1 MEFSSIQI
9 RKNLE
14 TFLIGVN
21 WKRKT
26 EALTGLML
34 LFLVLLAIES
44 CNWSMFIHLSRF
56 YKYTAFFWSPITIP
70 HTLQTHTC
78 ILFANFSTFLFGGRG
93 NNNGK
98 IRKAKWHSFFCC
110 SCNILFFLLLSC
122 RTMIMSAAMRL
133 FRYVAAGAC
142 VCVHSTYI
150 MWDRKRTRTYRRQCA
165 IPWLHEWNGYSMCVV
180 YKIVIFRAWCVY
192 VCAGITDE
200 KEMSKTLLRE
210 IAKQMIGNCQNRI
223 GIYIALGS

>member
-1 MEFSSIQI
+1 MITDNNTAHTSNAHLYSVCEFLNFFVRRARQQQW
-9 RKNLE
+9 KNQKSQMTLF
-14 TFLIGVN
+14 FL
-21 WKRKT
+21 
-26 EALTGLML
+26 L
-34 LFLVLLAIES
+34 L
-44 CNWSMFIHLSRF
+44 
-56 YKYTAFFWSPITIP
+56 
-70 HTLQTHTC
+70 LQY
-78 ILFANFSTFLFGGRG
+78 SV
-93 NNNGK
+93 
-98 IRKAKWHSFFCC
+98 
-110 SCNILFFLLLSC
+110 FFLLLSC

-142 VCVHSTYI
+142 VCVHSTL
-150 MWDRKRTRTYRRQCA
+150 MMCARKRRRTYRRQCA
-165 IPWLHEWNGYSMCVV
+165 IPWLHEWNGKCMCVV